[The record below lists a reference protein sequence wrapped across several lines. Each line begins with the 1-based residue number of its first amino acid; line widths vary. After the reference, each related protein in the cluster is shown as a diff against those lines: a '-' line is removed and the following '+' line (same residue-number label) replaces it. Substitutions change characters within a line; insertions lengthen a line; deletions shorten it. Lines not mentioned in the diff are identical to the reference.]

1 MSALRPMRRDD
12 ALAVH
17 ELSVRT
23 FTDLEQRLHEPPYP
37 AQRPERALVRIHHL
51 LDRDAGGAWVA
62 ERDGRLAGAALAI
75 ERDGLWGLSLLVVD
89 PAHQSGGLGRA
100 LLARSLE
107 YGGGGRRGAVILAS
121 PDPRALRAY
130 ARAGFAAHPNLRAT
144 GRPTAVVAPPGVR
157 EGGAGD
163 FELIERVDLAVRGAA
178 HGSDIEALL
187 RADCRLFVAEDRG
200 YAVLAPGAVRLLAAL
215 DDDAAVDLLRA
226 ALAAAPPGEEVGVE
240 WLTARQDWA
249 IGPVLDAGLTLRSD
263 GAVFVRGDIGPFRP
277 YLPSGAYL

>member
-1 MSALRPMRRDD
+1 MPDLRPMRRDD

-23 FTDLEQRLHEPPYP
+23 FTELEQRLHEPPYP
-37 AQRPERALVRIHHL
+37 AQPPERALVRIHQL
-51 LDRDAGGAWVA
+51 LDRDGGGAWVA
-62 ERDGRLAGAALAI
+62 ERDGRLTGAALAI

-107 YGGGGRRGAVILAS
+107 YGAGGRRGAIILAS

-130 ARAGFAAHPNLRAT
+130 SRAGFAPQPNLRAW
-144 GRPTAVVAPPGVR
+144 GRPKAVETPPGVR

-163 FELIERVDLAVRGAA
+163 FELIEQVDLAVRGAA

-187 RADCRLFVAEDRG
+187 RAGCRLLVADDRG
-200 YAVLAPGAVRLLAAL
+200 YAVLGPGASACWRRSTTTRRSTCCAPRSRPSRPGRRSPWSGSR
-215 DDDAAVDLLRA
+215 RA
-226 ALAAAPPGEEVGVE
+226 RTG
-240 WLTARQDWA
+240 RS
-249 IGPVLDAGLTLRSD
+249 GPSSTRA
-263 GAVFVRGDIGPFRP
+263 
-277 YLPSGAYL
+277 